1 MIIYLLFNTKRELK
15 IIYLI
20 IKYEDYSFSS
30 NSRESKFIL
39 MILTP
44 EVIKFVCSVQLF
56 FPSGSFLLSIFALE

>member
-1 MIIYLLFNTKRELK
+1 MLNIELD
-15 IIYLI
+15 
-20 IKYEDYSFSS
+20 DYSLIS

>member
-1 MIIYLLFNTKRELK
+1 MIKIY
-15 IIYLI
+15 ILI
-20 IKYEDYSFSS
+20 IDLGDYSLNS

-56 FPSGSFLLSIFALE
+56 FSLGSFLLSIFALE

>member
-56 FPSGSFLLSIFALE
+56 FSLGSFLLSIFALE

>member
-56 FPSGSFLLSIFALE
+56 FPSGSFLLLIFSLE

>member
-1 MIIYLLFNTKRELK
+1 MMIKIY
-15 IIYLI
+15 ILI
-20 IKYEDYSFSS
+20 IDLGDYSLNS

>member
-44 EVIKFVCSVQLF
+44 EVIKFVFSVQLF
-56 FPSGSFLLSIFALE
+56 FSLGSFLLSIFALE